1 MSSSNKI
8 ELNFIPKFLAIAL
21 ILILA
26 VTVLIPSQAMHT
38 HAYSNHQKSFR
49 LFPYQQP
56 QLIPSERS
64 VGVTLPL
71 LHVSTSSSGAANG
84 TGTGPIIA
92 FFMRPP
98 RIYPDQMG
106 LVNLYKQYITPNDYV
121 ITFTKS
127 NLRYVDMLPGI
138 KVFGFNSLAAI
149 QARAQSLSGS
159 GISVIAF
166 DIEQGNYT
174 VNTDLADP
182 VGAICTAAR
191 IVHQYGFKLMANPG
205 SGSNIPSIVGGMA
218 RCSDIILFQAQ
229 GHQRSPEA
237 YRSFVAPNIKAIRI
251 ANPNIPIIIQVSF
264 MNKSAYD
271 PNPLAMVQ
279 RVQLAYASVANDVN
293 GVGVFYSTNPPG
305 QLTMMNQFF
314 DWLDHQYSRH

>member
-1 MSSSNKI
+1 VST
-8 ELNFIPKFLAIAL
+8 
-21 ILILA
+21 ILL
-26 VTVLIPSQAMHT
+26 PNQAMHINAFGSDSSDQASVQSVT
-38 HAYSNHQKSFR
+38 N
-49 LFPYQQP
+49 QQLN
-56 QLIPSERS
+56 LIPSEMA
-64 VGVTLPL
+64 VGI
-71 LHVSTSSSGAANG
+71 TSSLPHVLSSSPSPSGTVNG
-84 TGTGPIIA
+84 TGHSPIIA

-106 LVNLYKQYITPNDYV
+106 LVNLYKQYVTPNDYV

-127 NLRYVDMLPGI
+127 NLMYIDMLPGT

-149 QARAQSLSGS
+149 QKHVPTLTGS

-174 VNTDLADP
+174 ANPDFADP
-182 VGAICTAAR
+182 IGAICNAAH

-205 SGSNIPSIVGGMA
+205 SGANVPSIVGKMA
-218 RCSDIILFQAQ
+218 SCSDIILLQAQ

-237 YRSFVAPNIKAIRI
+237 YRAFATPNIKAIRES
-251 ANPNIPIIIQVSF
+251 NPNIPIIIQVSF

-271 PNPLAMVQ
+271 PNPAVMVQ
-279 RVQLAYASVANDVN
+279 KVQLAYASVAKDVN

-305 QLTMMNQFF
+305 QLTMMQQFF
-314 DWLDHQYSRH
+314 DWLHHQYIRL